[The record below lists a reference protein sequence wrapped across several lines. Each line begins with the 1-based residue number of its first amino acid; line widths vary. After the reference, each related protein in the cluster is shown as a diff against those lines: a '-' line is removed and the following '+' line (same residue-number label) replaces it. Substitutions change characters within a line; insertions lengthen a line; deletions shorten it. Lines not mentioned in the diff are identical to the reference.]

1 MSLTLPNIAVLVILG
16 LAGIGLYGLLVAR
29 NLIRVIV
36 CLQVATKGAILAFV
50 VAAKLSGKVPEGQSI
65 AMTVIV
71 ADTIVAVVALALA
84 VQVRR
89 LFDTLDIEALSR
101 LRR

>member
-1 MSLTLPNIAVLVILG
+1 MVRV
-16 LAGIGLYGLLVAR
+16 GIGLYGLLIAR

-36 CLQVATKGAILAFV
+36 CLQIAVKGAMLALV
-50 VAAKLSGKVPEGQSI
+50 LAGKLTGKVPLGQSM

-84 VQVRR
+84 VQAKR
-89 LFDTLDIEALSR
+89 LFGTLDLEALSR

>member
-1 MSLTLPNIAVLVILG
+1 MSLQNIIVAVILG
-16 LAGIGLYGLLVAR
+16 LAGIGLYCLLVAR

-36 CLQVATKGAILAFV
+36 CLQIAVKGAILAIV
-50 VAAKLSGKVPEGQSI
+50 LAGKLTGKVPLGQSM

-84 VQVRR
+84 VQAKR
-89 LFDTLDIEALSR
+89 LFGTLDLEALSR

>member
-1 MSLTLPNIAVLVILG
+1 MILPNIMIAVILG

-36 CLQVATKGAILAFV
+36 CLQIAVKGAMLALV
-50 VAAKLSGKVPEGQSI
+50 LAGKLTGKVPLGQSM

-84 VQVRR
+84 VQAKR
-89 LFDTLDIEALSR
+89 LFGTLDLEALSR

>member
-1 MSLTLPNIAVLVILG
+1 MSLPNIMIAVILG

-36 CLQVATKGAILAFV
+36 CLQIAVKGAMLALV
-50 VAAKLSGKVPEGQSI
+50 LAGKLTGKVPLGQSM

-84 VQVRR
+84 VQAKR
-89 LFDTLDIEALSR
+89 LFGTLDLEALSR

>member
-1 MSLTLPNIAVLVILG
+1 MILPNIMIAVILG

-36 CLQVATKGAILAFV
+36 CLQIAVKGAMLALV
-50 VAAKLSGKVPEGQSI
+50 LAGKLSGKVPLGQSM

-84 VQVRR
+84 VQAKR
-89 LFDTLDIEALSR
+89 LFGTLDLEALSR